1 MTMMS
6 KRIGRKAIS
15 GGAALA
21 VLALATAA
29 YAEVVTYNFTATID
43 SADANELATVGLPAS
58 GELSGSFTY
67 DTEAGW
73 YGGSNMWAD
82 PSLDLSIDQMPET
95 RTTSTWLAIEYNQ
108 GEFKLHTDGEDTG
121 HSQIGARL
129 KLNGQEAEHGS
140 LPTSLAFGGGAGG
153 VLQLFVGGDFGDID
167 ASATIT
173 SLTRAG
179 GGSAET
185 PELDP
190 ASGSAAL
197 VVLFGGAALMIGER
211 RRRLGIEFG

>member
-1 MTMMS
+1 MMS
-6 KRIGRKAIS
+6 KRIGRAAIS
-15 GGAALA
+15 GAATLA

-29 YAEVVTYNFTATID
+29 HAEVVTYDFTATID
-43 SADANELATVGLPAS
+43 SADATEIAAVGLPAS

-95 RTTSTWLAIEYNQ
+95 RTTSAWLAVEYNQ
-108 GEFKLHTDGEDTG
+108 GEFKLHTDGEDSG
-121 HSQIGARL
+121 HSQVGARL
-129 KLNGQEAEHGS
+129 KLSGQEAELGS

-153 VLQLFVGGDFGDID
+153 VLELFIGGDFGDID
-167 ASATIT
+167 TSATIT
-173 SLTRAG
+173 SLSLSG
-179 GGSAET
+179 GSSAET

-197 VVLFGGAALMIGER
+197 VVLFGGAALMMGER
-211 RRRLGIEFG
+211 RRRLAIEFG